1 MENFVMLKL
10 GNSDDFVTMLASAKI
25 GELKQLCA
33 GTPAAR
39 FFEEGGERMLASIL
53 GTLAPAIGHLRLVS
67 AIKGRSFSIRRWVRG
82 GAGSLWMPYP
92 GNQVAS
98 LRRQTGRAPC
108 RSRVWQ

>member
-1 MENFVMLKL
+1 
-10 GNSDDFVTMLASAKI
+10 MLASAKI
-25 GELKQLCA
+25 VELKQLCA

-82 GAGSLWMPYP
+82 GAGSLWMPYT

-98 LRRQTGRAPC
+98 LRGLVSGDGKSTRLN
-108 RSRVWQ
+108 SSH